1 MPDINASVGK
11 DAINKSDD
19 VFIVQRLLNERGFR
33 CGTPDGVCGSRTR
46 DAIIAFQRGFMHKP
60 DGRVDPGG
68 SSMKRLNQP
77 GKPVTTESGSL
88 TRLVPKPERSTINSG
103 LVAVN
108 NTLMT
113 QFFGKP
119 REDYSEECQPVTNAV
134 LKRNMTSASIGPFK
148 VTGMTQAVRSLGEI
162 MPEIQR
168 LQPDVYAALGTA
180 GMLCCRWV
188 RGSTTSISNHSWGTA
203 IDLKLNGVLDAR
215 GNNQVQYGLTLIAPI
230 FNRFGWYW
238 GAGFTTEDAMHF
250 EAGRAL
256 VESWR
261 PT

>member
-1 MPDINASVGK
+1 MEISASVGK
-11 DAINKSDD
+11 DAVNKGDD
-19 VFIVQRLLNERGFR
+19 VFVVQRLLNQKGFR
-33 CGTPDGVCGSRTR
+33 CGTPDGQCGARTR
-46 DAIIAFQRGFMHKP
+46 DAILALQRGFMKKP

-68 SSMKRLNQP
+68 KCMQRLCAAE
-77 GKPVTTESGSL
+77 KPSNTEGGSL
-88 TRLVPKPERSTINSG
+88 TRLVSTPEAGTINSG

-108 NTLMT
+108 NRLMT
-113 QFFGKP
+113 TFFGKP
-119 REDYSEECQPVTNAV
+119 RDDFSEQCQPVSNPT
-134 LKRNMTSASIGPFK
+134 LKRNMTTTNVGPFT
-148 VTGMTQAVRSLGEI
+148 VTGMSPAIQSLGGVMAEI
-162 MPEIQR
+162 RREHSE
-168 LQPDVYAALGTA
+168 VYTALGTA

-215 GNNQVQYGLTLIAPI
+215 GNNRVQYGLTLIAPI
-230 FNRFGWYW
+230 FNRHGWYW

-261 PT
+261 SA